1 MHPFVIRRRGIAG
14 SVAELDAALT
24 RLRTFEE
31 RVTALQAQWIRSYAV
46 READGRIGL
55 ACVFQAPDALTL
67 RRHADAVAL
76 PAEEI
81 VPVAGVVR
89 CRDDAHS
96 MVHLIRRRGAWN
108 AALELGHRTVTARRV
123 ADEEMTGQVSW
134 IRSYVVRERD
144 GRWGMVCIYQG
155 VSARALTEHAAR
167 SCMPADEVTEV
178 IGHVAYR
185 DDPHPQSTL
194 TGAVPV

>member
-14 SVAELDAALT
+14 SVAELDAALM
-24 RLRTFEE
+24 RLRAFEE
-31 RVTALQAQWIRSYAV
+31 RATPLQAQWIRSYAV

-55 ACVFQAPDALTL
+55 ACLFQATNALTL
-67 RRHADAVAL
+67 RRHAEVVAL

-81 VPVAGVVR
+81 VPVNGVVL
-89 CRDDAHS
+89 CRDEAHS
-96 MVHLIRRRGAWN
+96 MVHLIRRRGAWTT
-108 AALELGHRTVTARRV
+108 ALELGHSTVTARRV
-123 ADEEMTGQVSW
+123 ADEDMAERVSW
-134 IRSYVVRERD
+134 IRSYAVRERD

-155 VSARALTEHAAR
+155 VSAQALSEHAAR
-167 SCMPADEVTEV
+167 SCMPADEITEV